1 MFNQDGTYNKT
12 LWQNGDVITSEKMNK
27 IEETLE
33 VINDNDISRHA
44 EVTTRMNDLES
55 AIQANKTASDSAIAS
70 INTRLDNIDENG
82 GGSDAVNDDKY
93 VFRCPLATG
102 NVDTDTANLT
112 AFFNECMRKKY
123 TNILIPKGVYKINAG
138 FDLTGLKYGAII
150 SAFGAIFEVA
160 NGGNIDYVIRL
171 KRIVDY
177 WAARRL
183 TIQGLEIKGNHKA
196 LIGIEINGVLE
207 FCLQQVR
214 IHDCKVGLAVE
225 GTYYGE
231 VSSETVIE
239 GCLIGIQHR
248 NNGSSTSE
256 VNSIDY
262 HNVKIN
268 SGLGA
273 LSVRK
278 KWYPINEGE
287 SDVDYT
293 QRCYTNGVYQVGVQI
308 ECTNWMTKFYG
319 LVIEGVDLGYYH
331 CKHSTGGYHAHFV
344 IEKNYFEAIKLSPI
358 DIRPIAGHVT
368 AKIID
373 NHYYETCPI
382 RVGDG
387 TYEILN
393 NTRFGFAIP
402 VETYMITD
410 VSVLITDAPE
420 ITSKKSAS
428 YILVKKYNRPL
439 EKYLG
444 VGLSRFGLS
453 TNDLKVFEEAN
464 RIEIGTGGTMF
475 PIYSNT
481 DQNIIMNKDKGVIL
495 RSPNG
500 TKYLIQ
506 VKDDG
511 SLYTVEPNSKVGWLT
526 SEIRGRFSAR
536 DYVKLLENNSPLLKE
551 GVQQFIG
558 YPLYEYV
565 TLTDGVPLVTHEK
578 KIGITTCKEFYEAQ
592 DKSIFS
598 FLIYDKISNSAY
610 RVESQSGVAFWN
622 FKGNK
627 YLKSLKAIGTL
638 AERPADPDVDDF
650 LYYAG
655 DEDVYYRWNNI
666 TKQYTATKNFW

>member
-12 LWQNGDVITSEKMNK
+12 LWQNGDVITSAKMNK

-33 VINDNDISRHA
+33 TINDNDISRHA
-44 EVTTRMNDLES
+44 EATTRMNGLES

-82 GGSDAVNDDKY
+82 GGSEAVNDDEY
-93 VFRCPLATG
+93 IFRCPLATG
-102 NVDTDTANLT
+102 NVVTDTANLT
-112 AFFNECMRKKY
+112 AFFNECMTKKY
-123 TNILIPKGVYKINAG
+123 TNILIPKGVYKINNG

-150 SAFGAIFEVA
+150 SAFGAIFEVDS
-160 NGGNIDYVIRL
+160 GSDIDYVIRL
-171 KRIVDY
+171 QRVSDY

-183 TIQGLEIKGNHKA
+183 TIQGLEIKGKHNA

-225 GTYYGE
+225 GSYYGE
-231 VSSETVIE
+231 VTNETIIE
-239 GCLIGIQHR
+239 GCLIAIQHR

-262 HNVKIN
+262 HNVKIS
-268 SGLGA
+268 SGAGA
-273 LSVRK
+273 LYVRK
-278 KWYPINEGE
+278 QWYPINEGE
-287 SDVDYT
+287 SDDDYT

-331 CKHSTGGYHAHFV
+331 CKHSTGGYHSHFV
-344 IEKNYFEAIKLSPI
+344 IEKNYFEAIKISPI
-358 DIRPIAGHVT
+358 DIRPIAGQVT

-373 NHYYETCPI
+373 NHYYDTCPI
-382 RVGDG
+382 KVGDG

-393 NTRFGFAIP
+393 NTRFGYTIP
-402 VETYMITD
+402 VETYITME
-410 VSVLITDAPE
+410 VSVVITDATE
-420 ITSKKSAS
+420 IIPKKSVS
-428 YILVKKYNRPL
+428 HVLVKKYSRPL
-439 EKYLG
+439 ERYLG
-444 VGLSRFGLS
+444 VKLTKFGLS
-453 TNDLKVFEEAN
+453 ANSLKAFEEAN
-464 RIEIGTGGTMF
+464 RIELGTDGTMY
-475 PIYSNT
+475 PIYSSTN
-481 DQNIIMNKDKGVIL
+481 QNIVMDRDKGVIL
-495 RSPNG
+495 KSPNG
-500 TKYLIQ
+500 TNYLIR

-511 SLYTVEPNSKVGWLT
+511 SLYTVEPNSKVEWLT
-526 SEIRGRFSAR
+526 SELRGCFEAK

-551 GVQQFIG
+551 GVQQFIS

-565 TLTDGVPLVTHEK
+565 ILSDGVPLVTHQRK
-578 KIGITTCKEFYEAQ
+578 VGITTCKEFYEAQ

-598 FLIYDKISNSAY
+598 FLIYDKISDSSY
-610 RVESQSGVAFWN
+610 RVDASNGVAFWN

-627 YLKSLKAIGTL
+627 YSKTIKAIGTL

-655 DEDVYYRWNNI
+655 DEDVYYRWNNT
-666 TKQYTATKNFW
+666 TKQYIATTTF